1 MIIKEI
7 KLNKKF
13 FFIDEILI
21 LTDTDKISLKAEWD
35 QDLVNKINSIV
46 KDFKIESA
54 NDFSRLSRA
63 LEKVLDHD
71 KYAILENSI
80 FNNIKYGWRIFDP
93 ALRQVPRPMNVVL
106 KKNRGIKEFVVFSL
120 NTKDFSAALAANHH
134 VTDFLIKR
142 IKNPGEMKEE
152 DILMLIREAI
162 DREHELV
169 EFELRIGVVFNNYE
183 NGKYTYLDKT
193 LDDEQQYDF

>member
-80 FNNIKYGWRIFDP
+80 FNNIKYGWRFFDP

-120 NTKDFSAALAANHH
+120 NTKDF
-134 VTDFLIKR
+134 
-142 IKNPGEMKEE
+142 
-152 DILMLIREAI
+152 
-162 DREHELV
+162 
-169 EFELRIGVVFNNYE
+169 
-183 NGKYTYLDKT
+183 
-193 LDDEQQYDF
+193 